1 MRAASR
7 GERAETPTFK
17 DSQQLLETLPT
28 VLRVGLDV
36 SPLALTK
43 AGTARYLTNLL
54 DGLERDPS
62 LEIRPYSLGGS
73 GRLRRV
79 ARDTVWYPAAL
90 PWKARRERV
99 DVLHCTSMRAPFR
112 SRVPLVV
119 TIHDVA
125 VLRHPETFNRWTRR
139 YSAHALPRVARA
151 ADAIIVGSKFAGG
164 EVRRLLGVPTE
175 KLRVIPY
182 GVGPPFRPE
191 GPREEGSYVLAVS
204 TLEPRKN
211 LPRLIEGFRRAEL
224 HGLELRLVG
233 AEGWGGVHVDGAGVR
248 RLAGVDDEQL
258 ARLYRGAACVAYV
271 SLYEGFGLPVLEA
284 MACAAPV
291 VAPAGPPYS
300 EFAHG
305 IAFEIDPLDANS
317 IAQGLQRAVAGGAQ
331 PIGARRAA
339 DFTWERAV
347 QAHVDVYRELAE

>member
-1 MRAASR
+1 VRLS
-7 GERAETPTFK
+7 FK
-17 DSQQLLETLPT
+17 DSQQLFETLPR

-54 DGLERDPS
+54 NGLEGDSS
-62 LEIRPYSLGGS
+62 LEVRPYSLDGS

-79 ARDTVWYPAAL
+79 ARDTVWYPAML
-90 PWKARRERV
+90 PWKARREGV
-99 DVLHCTSMRAPFR
+99 DVLHCTTMRAPFR

-233 AEGWGGVHVDGAGVR
+233 AEGWGDVRLDGVR

-305 IAFEIDPLDANS
+305 IAFEVDPLDPDS

-331 PIGARRAA
+331 PVGARRAA

-347 QAHVDVYRELAE
+347 QAHVNLYRELAA